1 MMSSKALKG
10 TSTAREGTMT
20 RQTKIAY
27 VQAAWHT
34 DITDRC
40 KQAFVAELAR
50 HGYDQSGIEFFSAP
64 GSLEIPLMA
73 KKLAKTGRYA
83 AVCASGFVVDG
94 GIYRHELRRPGGAPG
109 HRADLAGHRGPRP
122 LRGPHAPSL
131 PRSRRPRGVL
141 QGPHADQGRGAR
153 RSLPVDD
160 RDAEHPQRFLR
171 RTSSSG
177 ADHGYGSMSIS
188 AGSST
193 RGPMPLGQMY
203 WKIGAIRTRS

>member
-1 MMSSKALKG
+1 
-10 TSTAREGTMT
+10 MT

-73 KKLAKTGRYA
+73 KKLAKTGKYA

-94 GIYRHELRRPGGAPG
+94 GIYRHEFVAQ
-109 HRADLAGHRGPRP
+109 A
-122 LRGPHAPSL
+122 
-131 PRSRRPRGVL
+131 VL
-141 QGPHADQGRGAR
+141 QGI
-153 RSLPVDD
+153 V
-160 RDAEHPQRFLR
+160 
-171 RTSSSG
+171 
-177 ADHGYGSMSIS
+177 
-188 AGSST
+188 
-193 RGPMPLGQMY
+193 
-203 WKIGAIRTRS
+203 